1 MRPVSLLFHDVYE
14 SDPRESGFRSPAA
27 DRYKLSVA
35 QFEAQLDGLLELRI
49 PLTPRSWSEGGSPE
63 SRLSTLRQAQ
73 GGPEG
78 GRATTGSGRPE
89 TLEERIPVVLTV
101 DDGGASYYTAIAHR
115 LEALGLRAHCFVSTD
130 YIGERGF
137 LTPQQIRDLDARGH
151 TIGTHSASHPARF
164 STLTTSDMR
173 REWSD
178 SRQRLEDILNHA
190 VTVGSVPGGY
200 FSLAVAEAAA
210 HAGLRTLYT
219 SEPTTRSSMSA
230 GLRVVGRFTIRRGH
244 PRDMARRFASVAPWA
259 RCGAWV
265 GWNAKALVKPVLGA
279 SYSRVADWILEP
291 NR

>member
-27 DRYKLSVA
+27 DRYKLSVPE
-35 QFEAQLDGLLELRI
+35 FEAQLDGLAELRI
-49 PLTPRSWSEGGSPE
+49 PLARRGFESGGGNPE
-63 SRLSTLRQAQ
+63 SR
-73 GGPEG
+73 
-78 GRATTGSGRPE
+78 
-89 TLEERIPVVLTV
+89 IPAVLTF
-101 DDGGASYYTAIAHR
+101 DDGGVSYYTVIADR

-130 YIGERGF
+130 HVGEREF
-137 LTPQQIRDLDARGH
+137 LTPQQIRELNARGH

-164 STLTTSDMR
+164 SALTTSEMR

-178 SRQRLEDILNHA
+178 SRQRLEDIVDHP
-190 VTVGSVPGGY
+190 VTTGSVPGGY
-200 FSLAVAEAAA
+200 FSRAVAEAAA
-210 HAGLRTLYT
+210 YAGLRTLYT
-219 SEPTTRSSMSA
+219 SEPTTKPSMVD

-244 PRDMARRFASVAPWA
+244 PSEMALRFASAAPWT

-279 SYSRVADWILEP
+279 SYSRIADWILEP

>member
-27 DRYKLSVA
+27 DRYKLSVPE
-35 QFEAQLDGLLELRI
+35 FEAQLDGLAKLRV
-49 PLTPRSWSEGGSPE
+49 PDPA
-63 SRLSTLRQAQ
+63 SRFA
-73 GGPEG
+73 
-78 GRATTGSGRPE
+78 A
-89 TLEERIPVVLTV
+89 VLTF
-101 DDGGASYYTAIAHR
+101 DDGGISYYTVIADR

-130 YIGERGF
+130 RIGDRGF
-137 LTPQQIRDLDARGH
+137 LTPQQIRELDARGH
-151 TIGTHSASHPARF
+151 AIGTHSASHPARF
-164 STLTTSDMR
+164 SALTTADMR

-178 SRQRLEDILNHA
+178 SRQRLEEIVDHP

-200 FSLAVAEAAA
+200 FSRAVADAAA
-210 HAGLRTLYT
+210 YAGLRTLYT
-219 SEPTTRSSMSA
+219 SEPTTKPSMFDD
-230 GLRVVGRFTIRRGH
+230 LRVVGRFTIRRGH
-244 PRDMARRFASVAPWA
+244 APDMALRFASAAPWA

>member
-27 DRYKLSVA
+27 DRYKLSVPE
-35 QFEAQLDGLLELRI
+35 FEAQLNRLLELRI
-49 PLTPRSWSEGGSPE
+49 PDPGSRTP
-63 SRLSTLRQAQ
+63 AV
-73 GGPEG
+73 
-78 GRATTGSGRPE
+78 
-89 TLEERIPVVLTV
+89 ITV
-101 DDGGASYYTAIAHR
+101 DDGGVSFHTAIADR

-137 LTPQQIRDLDARGH
+137 LTPQQIRELDARGH
-151 TIGTHSASHPARF
+151 TVGTHSTSHPARF
-164 STLTTSDMR
+164 SALDASEMR

-178 SRQRLEDILNHA
+178 SRQRLEDIVDHP

-200 FSLAVAEAAA
+200 FSRAVAEAAA
-210 HAGLRTLYT
+210 YAGLRTLYT
-219 SEPTTRSSMSA
+219 SEPTTRTSMLD

-244 PRDMARRFASVAPWA
+244 PPAMALRFASSAPWA

-279 SYSRVADWILEP
+279 SYSRVVDWILEP